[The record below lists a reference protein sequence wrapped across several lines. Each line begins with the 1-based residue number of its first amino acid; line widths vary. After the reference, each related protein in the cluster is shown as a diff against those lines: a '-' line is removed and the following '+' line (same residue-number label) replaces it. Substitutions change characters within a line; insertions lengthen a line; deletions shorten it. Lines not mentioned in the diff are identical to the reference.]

1 MLALLVICI
10 GAAWAGGLLDLP
22 GTGGIGGAGTVW
34 TGGTGTA
41 DNSAGISWPEFSDA
55 EPSRSIAEAAPE
67 LIPDYDGRDVVVL
80 NGNMPGFTGH
90 DKENYSGETY
100 SELDG
105 LGRCG
110 GASALLHEKMM
121 PKTDRGEIGEIRPSG
136 WRQKKYPG
144 IIPSDPPYLYHR
156 CHLIAY
162 ALTGQNANAQ
172 NLITGTCHMNME
184 LMRPLE
190 IEVARYLEDS
200 GHHVLYRVTPF
211 FKGRELAARG
221 VEIEALSL
229 EDHGRGVSFHVF
241 VYNVQ
246 PGIRIDYATG
256 ESAAE

>member
-1 MLALLVICI
+1 M
-10 GAAWAGGLLDLP
+10 
-22 GTGGIGGAGTVW
+22 
-34 TGGTGTA
+34 
-41 DNSAGISWPEFSDA
+41 
-55 EPSRSIAEAAPE
+55 
-67 LIPDYDGRDVVVL
+67 L
-80 NGNMPGFTGH
+80 NGNRPGFTVYDREHLTG
-90 DKENYSGETY
+90 ENYS
-100 SELDG
+100 SLDA

-121 PKTDRGEIGEIRPSG
+121 PKNDRGAIGEIRPSG

-144 IIPSDPPYLYHR
+144 VIPSDPPYLYHR

-190 IEVARYLEDS
+190 IETARYLEDS

-211 FKGRELAARG
+211 FKGRELTARG
-221 VEIEALSL
+221 VEMEALSL

-256 ESAAE
+256 ESVSQ

>member
-1 MLALLVICI
+1 MWT
-10 GAAWAGGLLDLP
+10 G
-22 GTGGIGGAGTVW
+22 GTGNVW
-34 TGGTGTA
+34 TGGTGTGTA
-41 DNSAGISWPEFSDA
+41 ENAAGISWPEFADA
-55 EPSRSIAEAAPE
+55 EPSRSIVETAPE

-80 NGNMPGFTGH
+80 NGNRPGFTEYDREHLTG
-90 DKENYSGETY
+90 ENYSG
-100 SELDG
+100 LDA

-110 GASALLHEKMM
+110 GASALLHETMM

-162 ALTGQNANAQ
+162 ALTGQNANPQ

-190 IEVARYLEDS
+190 VETARFLEDS
-200 GHHVLYRVTPF
+200 GYHVLYRVTPY
-211 FKGRELAARG
+211 FKGRELTARG
-221 VEIEALSL
+221 VEMEALSL

-256 ESAAE
+256 ESVSQ